1 MSRHGRGARFWN
13 VAGVAVGR
21 ATGFATVAIVARSAG
36 PGEVGLVALAA
47 VAFGVLTVVNDVG
60 VGGVLMTDPTLSRRD
75 RGVAL
80 SVLLGWAALLTALGT
95 MASPAAALVLG
106 DPRVADV
113 LVVLCASVPFLAVFW
128 YLDPVL
134 VNDGRSY
141 DRFVLR
147 AVQGAAALGVGTWLA
162 LDGAGAFALAYSQ
175 LAGAVAAA
183 AVGVV
188 FMRGGVRP
196 AWDRGVAA
204 ALVRR
209 GRGFF
214 AQGGLA
220 FVAQNADNAIVG
232 RFLGAASLGVYSM
245 AYRLGELPYSAIA
258 EPLSQAAI
266 PAYVDGARSA
276 PERLSVYYRTLRTIV
291 VLSAFPAACLIG
303 GSAFVLPLL
312 LGPLWHGYSAV
323 VTVFGL
329 WSLLRVVQ
337 AGQAWF
343 ANALGGAGFGARATA
358 ALLCVKV
365 PALVL
370 ASMHGL
376 VAVAGVMVGAAV
388 LQFAA
393 VSVFTRRLG
402 ATLAGTA
409 RAVAPGVGV
418 AVAVSALIQLGSRL
432 GPSTPPYQVLVVVC
446 AAVCYAAMV
455 AAHDSRWRAAAVD
468 RVRRL
473 PGRTGSR

>member
-1 MSRHGRGARFWN
+1 VSRGARFWN

-21 ATGFATVAIVARSAG
+21 LTGFATVAIVARAAG

-80 SVLLGWAALLTALGT
+80 SVLLGWAAFLTALGVV
-95 MASPAAALVLG
+95 SIPVAALLLG

-113 LVVLCASVPFLAVFW
+113 LLVLCAGIPFLAVFW

-134 VNDGRSY
+134 VNDGRSA

-147 AVQGAAALGVGTWLA
+147 AVQGVAGLGVGTWLA
-162 LDGAGAFALAYSQ
+162 LDGAGAFALAYAQ
-175 LAGAVAAA
+175 LAGAVAVA
-183 AVGVV
+183 AVGLTR
-188 FMRGGVRP
+188 MRHGVRP
-196 AWDRGVAA
+196 AWDRATA
-204 ALVRR
+204 RRLVRR

-220 FVAQNADNAIVG
+220 FVAQNADNAVVG
-232 RFLGAASLGVYSM
+232 RFLGATSLGVYAM
-245 AYRLGELPYSAIA
+245 TYRLGELPYSAIA
-258 EPLSQAAI
+258 EPLSHAAI
-266 PAYVDGARSA
+266 PAYVDTARSTA
-276 PERLSVYYRTLRTIV
+276 ERLSAYYRTLRTIV
-291 VLSAFPAACLIG
+291 VLAAFPAACLVG
-303 GSAFVLPLL
+303 GAGFVLPLL
-312 LGPLWHGYSAV
+312 LGPLWHGHSAV
-323 VTVFGL
+323 VAVFGV

-358 ALLCVKV
+358 ALLCVKI

-370 ASMHGL
+370 ASVHGL
-376 VAVAGVMVGAAV
+376 VAVAVVMVGAAV

-402 ATLAGTA
+402 VTPAATA
-409 RAVAPGVGV
+409 RAVAPGVGICAVV
-418 AVAVSALIQLGSRL
+418 AVLVHVGARL
-432 GPSTPPYQVLVVVC
+432 GPGGPVYQVLVLL
-446 AAVCYAAMV
+446 AAGACYAVLVV
-455 AAHDSRWRAAAVD
+455 AQDGRRRTVLTTLAGRRASR
-468 RVRRL
+468 
-473 PGRTGSR
+473 GIGSR